1 MNFIFSH
8 LLKATMPLL
17 SASEATSLG
26 DVMDVVRGDV
36 DGHGCKLYKR

>member
-1 MNFIFSH
+1 MV
-8 LLKATMPLL
+8 LL
-17 SASEATSLG
+17 SVNEATSLG